1 MSTMALTSSRSIAS
15 AYFSFNPWMT
25 AGSSKN
31 PQSEHTESETKRVNQ
46 KKKEEEI
53 EIKKRGGLLMGCS
66 ALTGGL
72 QMVTTATPSA
82 PTSMVTRIAPAM
94 DDLGFFVRSISRER
108 GRGGEEEMDGRWRK

>member
-1 MSTMALTSSRSIAS
+1 VSTMALTSSRSIAS
-15 AYFSFNPWMT
+15 AYFSFNPWMM
-25 AGSSKN
+25 
-31 PQSEHTESETKRVNQ
+31 
-46 KKKEEEI
+46 
-53 EIKKRGGLLMGCS
+53 MGCS